1 MSLSVLPSVLAP
13 VLLYAGAP
21 VEPVGPF
28 AIDAAVSANMTT
40 NAAEQVTDQVTVP
53 EDDSDEIV
61 VSARL
66 RDAPVD
72 PLRALNETSFAATVA
87 VDEALARPAALAY
100 ARVVPEPLRDG
111 LRNVLDNLREP
122 VSFLNYLLQLNP
134 IAALYTVVRFVVNST
149 IGIAGVFDIAKRRP
163 LGLIRHR
170 NGLGNTLAYYGVKP
184 GAFFYVPLL
193 GPTTLRD
200 LIGGFVDRAIL
211 PFAVGKPF
219 NRASYNVPVGV
230 LSTLDRRAR
239 NDDRIQKLRDTD
251 EPYLAARRAYL
262 ARRQL
267 EIDALRTQR

>member
-1 MSLSVLPSVLAP
+1 MSLSILPSVLAP

-28 AIDAAVSANMTT
+28 AIDAALSASMTT
-40 NAAEQVTDQVTVP
+40 NAADQVTEP

-66 RDAPVD
+66 RNAPVD
-72 PLRALNETSFAATVA
+72 PLRELNEASFAATVA

-111 LRNVLDNLREP
+111 LRNALDNLREP

-134 IAALYTVVRFVVNST
+134 IAALSTMVRFVVNST
-149 IGIAGVFDIAKRRP
+149 IGVAGVFDIAKRRP
-163 LGLIRHR
+163 LGLVRHR

-184 GAFFYVPLL
+184 GAFFYIPLL

-239 NDDRIQKLRDTD
+239 NDDRIQQLRDTD

-267 EIDALRTQR
+267 EIDALHTQR